1 MGRKKHSDTA
11 RQPNKRVS
19 SIGADEWRRLM
30 TIAKLQLIRRLLL
43 QLVAMVE
50 AELCERGA
58 LQTINSRELPHW

>member
-1 MGRKKHSDTA
+1 
-11 RQPNKRVS
+11 
-19 SIGADEWRRLM
+19 M

-58 LQTINSRELPHW
+58 LQNISVRDIPHW